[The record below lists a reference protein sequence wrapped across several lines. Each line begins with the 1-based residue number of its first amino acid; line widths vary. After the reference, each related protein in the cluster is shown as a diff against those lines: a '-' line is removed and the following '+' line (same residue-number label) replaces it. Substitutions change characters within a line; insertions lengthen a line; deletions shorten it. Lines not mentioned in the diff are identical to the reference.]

1 MNKQKQLVDLT
12 KQLVSIPSVVNSE
25 GEQHIAQFIYQWLS
39 DLHYYKKH
47 KDHLI
52 KVEIPNDPL
61 NRFNVIALI
70 KIDQITDTVIGIGH
84 FDTVDVL
91 DFGSKKELAYNVD
104 ALKVNLQ
111 ASSNNHP
118 HINHDQMLFG
128 RGVLDMKSG
137 VAIWMELLK
146 GVSEDLSSYDKNLVV
161 TFVCDE
167 EGTSLGMRHSIQPLL
182 SLRHQYNLNYF
193 GAIDTDYTT
202 QQYPDDPY
210 HYVYFGTVGKLLVN
224 FVAVGVESHA
234 SDPFS
239 GVDANFI
246 ISEIVREINMNPK
259 YIDHYQNKTT
269 PVPITLHMQNQ
280 DKGYSVQ
287 TSKLSWVYFNVTTYQ
302 TPVATWMKRFKRAA
316 EQVMAQT
323 MKTLNKRYEKYCKN
337 NEIEYKPLQFQ
348 PRVMFVD
355 ELEVKPKLLHQDERI
370 NDFLN
375 VQVAVDESG
384 IDQPTI
390 IIYLSNPYY
399 PAHTV
404 SVSDQPWIDLMMH
417 ALSKNYTNQLQI
429 APYYPYISDLSFLR
443 APSNSD
449 CMAIKSH
456 LVNHQEFDDGLWKDA
471 SLLNCPM
478 VNIGPYGFDAHKRL
492 ERVDQRSI
500 LWVYQVLNDVLKK
513 D

>member
-1 MNKQKQLVDLT
+1 MNKQKRIVDLT
-12 KQLVSIPSVVNSE
+12 KHLVSIPSVVNSD
-25 GEQHIAQFIYQWLS
+25 GEHQIAHFIYNWLS
-39 DLHYYKKH
+39 ELDYFKRHSN
-47 KDHLI
+47 HLI
-52 KVEIPNDPL
+52 KVDIPNDPL
-61 NRFNVIALI
+61 NRFNVMALI
-70 KIDQITDTVIGIGH
+70 KIDHISETVIGIGH

-91 DFGSKKELAYNVD
+91 DFGSKKELAFKVD
-104 ALKVNLQ
+104 ALKVELQ
-111 ASSNNHP
+111 KSSSNHP

-146 GVSEDLSSYDKNLVV
+146 EVSEDLSSYDKNLVV

-182 SLRHQYNLNYF
+182 KMRNHFNLKYL

-202 QQYPDDPY
+202 QQYPDDPF

-246 ISEIVREINMNPK
+246 VSEIVREINMNPK
-259 YIDHYQNKTT
+259 YTDHYQNKTT

-302 TPVATWMKRFKRAA
+302 TPVTVWMKRFKKAA
-316 EQVMAQT
+316 EHVMAQT
-323 MKTLNKRYEKYCKN
+323 MKTLNKRYQKYCKL
-337 NEIEYKPLQFQ
+337 NEIDYKPLYYQ
-348 PRVMFVD
+348 PKVMLID
-355 ELEVKPKLLHQDERI
+355 ELNVKPKQLHQDERI

-375 VQVAVDESG
+375 VQAAIDESG
-384 IDQPTI
+384 IDQPSI
-390 IIYLSNPYY
+390 IVYLSNPYY

-404 SVSDQPWIDLMMH
+404 TANDQTWIDLMMH
-417 ALSKNYTNQLQI
+417 ALSKNYTNQLQV

-443 APSNSD
+443 APSTSD
-449 CMAIKSH
+449 CLAVKSY
-456 LVNHQEFDDGLWKDA
+456 LVDNQSFDDGLWQNA

-478 VNIGPYGFDAHKRL
+478 VNIGPYGFDAHKHL

-500 LWVYQVLNDVLKK
+500 VWVYNVLSDVLKK

>member
-1 MNKQKQLVDLT
+1 MNKQKRIVDLT
-12 KQLVSIPSVVNSE
+12 KHLVSIPSVVHSD
-25 GEQHIAQFIYQWLS
+25 GEHEIACFIYEWLS
-39 DLHYYKKH
+39 ELDYYKKH

-52 KVEIPNDPL
+52 KVKIPNDPL
-61 NRFNVIALI
+61 NRFNVMALFKIENIAE
-70 KIDQITDTVIGIGH
+70 TVIGIGH

-91 DFGSKKELAYNVD
+91 DYGSYKELAYHVD
-104 ALKVNLQ
+104 VLKSELQ
-111 ASSNNHP
+111 KNMKNHP
-118 HINHDQMLFG
+118 HINHDHMLFG

-146 GVSEDLSSYDKNLVV
+146 EVSEDSTGYNKNLVV

-182 SLRHQYNLNYF
+182 NLKHQFDLSYL

-202 QQYPDDPY
+202 QQYPDDPF

-259 YIDHYQNKTT
+259 YTDHYQNKTT

-280 DKGYSVQ
+280 EKSYSVQ

-302 TPVATWMKRFKRAA
+302 TPVATWMKVFKKAA
-316 EQVMAQT
+316 EHVMTQT
-323 MKTLNKRYEKYCKN
+323 IKTLNKRYQKYCKL
-337 NEIEYKPLQFQ
+337 NEVEYKPLHYQ
-348 PRVMFVD
+348 PNIMLID
-355 ELEVKPKLLHQDERI
+355 ELDVKPKLLHQDERI

-375 VQVAVDESG
+375 VQAAIDESG
-384 IDQPTI
+384 INQPSI

-417 ALSKNYTNQLQI
+417 ALSKNYTNQLQVV
-429 APYYPYISDLSFLR
+429 PYYPYISDLSFLR
-443 APSNSD
+443 APSKEERLS
-449 CMAIKSH
+449 IKSY
-456 LVNHQEFDDGLWKDA
+456 LVDNQKFDDELWEDV

-478 VNIGPYGFDAHKRL
+478 INIGPYGFDAHKHL

-500 LWVYQVLNDVLKK
+500 IWVYNVLSDVLKK